1 MESFFKVTDQ
11 IPYATL
17 GKRKK
22 DGILLF
28 GGFLHAVNTLI
39 LLCIVLRVYQSID
52 HNIYVVK
59 KMLEDK
65 KLICT
70 ILLANNMLE
79 YLDL

>member
-1 MESFFKVTDQ
+1 MESFFKITDQ

-52 HNIYVVK
+52 HNITK